1 MSEAQTNPEGEVN
14 KPQLNMFDVMFGSDE
29 NTNPEQAVE
38 NPKGK
43 VQSESELVSQ
53 LQEETEEVEEVED
66 SEELEATDV
75 EDQPEEEI
83 EEVEEEVVETETPS
97 TYTIKVDGEEQ
108 EVTLDELR
116 NGYQRQADYTRK
128 SQSLTE
134 QRKAYEANL
143 QAVQSEREQYA
154 QALDV
159 LSKGQEAELSAFDNT
174 DWATLKEDDPMEY
187 MEKRIEFQDAKDRVE
202 RIKQEQFR
210 LQQHQ
215 QEEMNQVISEKL
227 KDEAEKLSKVLPEY
241 ADPSSTLRNDI
252 RQYTLGL
259 GFSPEDVDGITD
271 HKVVLVLHKAMMAD
285 KGIKSAS
292 TKKSKSV
299 PKVVKSGTPQTK
311 AQKAK
316 KGVQAKRE
324 RLAKTGHTRDAA
336 NVFLDLLES

>member
-1 MSEAQTNPEGEVN
+1 MSEAQTNPEGEVK

-29 NTNPEQAVE
+29 NTNPEQTVE

-53 LQEETEEVEEVED
+53 LQEETEEVEEAED

-128 SQSLTE
+128 SQSLAE

-143 QAVQSEREQYA
+143 QAVQKEREEYSK
-154 QALDV
+154 ALDF
-159 LSKGQEAELSAFDNT
+159 LSSQQNADLERFKNI
-174 DWATLKEDDPMEY
+174 DWVSLKQDDPMEY
-187 MEKRIEFQDAKDRVE
+187 MEKRLEFQDAQDKIAHVNAERARVV
-202 RIKQEQFR
+202 EQATQDTQNF
-210 LQQHQ
+210 LQ
-215 QEEMNQVISEKL
+215 EKL
-227 KDEAEKLSKVLPEY
+227 QKEAKILAEKLPEY
-241 ADPSSTLRNDI
+241 ADPSSTLKNDI
-252 RQYTLGL
+252 RNYTINL

-285 KGIKSAS
+285 KGIKAAS